1 VVSRPVIGAAGSP
14 AYPRATVAPVRLYRN
29 REFMLLWSGQTLSQ
43 LGSQISLVA
52 YPLLVLALTGSPA
65 KAGVVGFAKTAP
77 VAVLA
82 LPAGALVDRVNRK
95 RLMVACDGV
104 RALALATI
112 PVALATGRVPYGLI
126 IAVACIDGSGFVVS
140 YVAERGALR
149 QLVAAELL
157 TDAVARNES
166 RTFAAMLAGP
176 PLGGLLFGIGRAV
189 PFLTDAISY
198 AASTTSMLLIRS
210 DFQEARSELQQR
222 DLGEGLRWIWRRP
235 FFRDCALLFAGSN
248 PVFTGLYLLVV
259 VLAKRHGAS
268 SLLVGIM
275 LGIAAAGGLLGAL
288 LAPTLQR
295 RLSPRLVLLGEAWVM
310 TLALPLLLLAD
321 NAILLGLI
329 VAAAELITPVT
340 NSIVVSYRI
349 GLTPDRLQGR
359 VQAASTL
366 ISFSAGW
373 TGPLVVG
380 FMLQNT
386 GSSATIL
393 ALTGWL
399 LLLAIGAT
407 VTPAF
412 RHPPKLDA
420 LEAR

>member
-1 VVSRPVIGAAGSP
+1 MLVS
-14 AYPRATVAPVRLYRN
+14 TVSSVPLHRN
-29 REFMLLWSGQTLSQ
+29 REFVLLWSGQTLSQ
-43 LGSQISLVA
+43 LGSQMSLVA

-65 KAGVVGFAKTAP
+65 KAGVVGFAKTVP
-77 VAVLA
+77 VAVFA
-82 LPAGALVDRVNRK
+82 LPAGALADRVNRK
-95 RLMVACDGV
+95 LLMVACDGV
-104 RALALATI
+104 RALALAAI
-112 PVALATGRVPYGLI
+112 PIALATGRLPYALI
-126 IAVACIDGSGFVVS
+126 VAVALIDGSGFVVS

-149 QLVAAELL
+149 QLVAPEQL

-176 PLGGLLFGIGRAV
+176 PLGGLLFGIGRTV

-198 AASTTSMLLIRS
+198 GISTASMLLIRS
-210 DFQEARSELQQR
+210 DFQEARPAGGQR
-222 DLGEGLRWIWRRP
+222 DLMEGLRWIWRRP

-259 VLAKRHGAS
+259 LLAKRHGAS
-268 SLLVGIM
+268 SLLVGMM
-275 LGIAAAGGLLGAL
+275 LGIAAGGGLLGAL

-310 TLALPLLLLAD
+310 TLALPLLLFAH

-340 NSIVVSYRI
+340 NSIVVSYRV
-349 GLTPDRLQGR
+349 GLAPDRLQGR

-386 GSSATIL
+386 GATATIL
-393 ALTGWL
+393 VLTGWV
-399 LLLAIGAT
+399 LLLAAGAT
-407 VTPAF
+407 ITPAF
-412 RHPPKLDA
+412 RHPPKLDTCQA
-420 LEAR
+420 SSSMVAS